1 MKKNVIFMIGFV
13 FFVLILAVGILS
25 YTLISSNKKLADKE
39 NNDKVNQKVEEL
51 VEKKLQEKIDE
62 EKIAKEENDR
72 TEKKEAKNK
81 TNFITAKEAFE
92 GETQRGVSSDPIEC
106 VITAK
111 QKRIPSNVDQKA
123 EGGMLTCEGSKYR
136 VYVGN
141 DRKYNLMSVGDRYG
155 FQVRWIESN
164 LYYFYVDVIGGTF

>member
-1 MKKNVIFMIGFV
+1 MKKNVIFIIGFV

-62 EKIAKEENDR
+62 EKAEKEESSKAE
-72 TEKKEAKNK
+72 EKAAKNK
-81 TNFITAKEAFE
+81 ANFITAKEAFE
-92 GETQRGVSSDPIEC
+92 GSTQKGESSDSIEC
-106 VITAK
+106 LVTAK

-123 EGGMLTCEGSKYR
+123 EGGMLSCEDTKYR

-141 DRKYNLMSVGDRYG
+141 DRKYNMMSVGDRYG

-164 LYYFYVDVIGGTF
+164 LYYFYVDIIGGTL